1 MVTYPVWPSRTF
13 TRCNGH
19 SSDLDRSSFRSKASL
34 DADGNLRRRLLR
46 VGENISPVRCAE
58 LEDAQGIAS
67 VMIVLG
73 DDYTRSTCSAFR
85 FLPTVTPA
93 TMRTRRLER
102 IPERAAGLTSYC
114 APWPAHPLRRIAAG
128 RMRGIHSDPQLPNR
142 RGRVLYARP

>member
-19 SSDLDRSSFRSKASL
+19 SSDLDKSSFRSRASL

-46 VGENISPVRCAE
+46 VGEKISPVRCAE

-73 DDYTRSTCSAFR
+73 DDYAINLFR
-85 FLPTVTPA
+85 FPFSSHSH
-93 TMRTRRLER
+93 TRDAD
-102 IPERAAGLTSYC
+102 PERMPGRVGSRVT
-114 APWPAHPLRRIAAG
+114 AHPIIPGYHYL
-128 RMRGIHSDPQLPNR
+128 
-142 RGRVLYARP
+142 